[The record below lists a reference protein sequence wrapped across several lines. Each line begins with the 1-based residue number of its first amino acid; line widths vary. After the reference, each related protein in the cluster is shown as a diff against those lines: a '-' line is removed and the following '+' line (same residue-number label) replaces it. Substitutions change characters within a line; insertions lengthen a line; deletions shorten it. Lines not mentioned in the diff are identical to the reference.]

1 MRNIGYSI
9 CGLLAFAT
17 ISACAVTESDGA
29 MDSDA
34 ANSRRGTH
42 LEERAAHISSE
53 QSESTEQWVT
63 VGTAPAGS
71 TIENVRGT
79 KDEAGR
85 CQFKILMA
93 LAPGEQ
99 GMTGDQ
105 VRIDPE
111 NCVTEVAVTRGKSA
125 TPSTSPAESSIS
137 ANRGERPQG
146 IGVELGD
153 TNILAFIQSRGYLRT
168 FWEDPIFID
177 LNGVKNE
184 VDWFWDNA
192 SCLVPNLGGFA
203 YDWFTPSGW
212 NLLASNWQNVFNCSL
227 QTSSSFAHFRNGIF
241 CLGADSDTVYDRN
254 TVHGSWDGTLYAEWF
269 TVFSGPCT
277 VLASFHYD
285 FQRTL
290 N

>member
-1 MRNIGYSI
+1 
-9 CGLLAFAT
+9 
-17 ISACAVTESDGA
+17 VDK
-29 MDSDA
+29 
-34 ANSRRGTH
+34 
-42 LEERAAHISSE
+42 RAAPTSSE
-53 QSESTEQWVT
+53 LNESTEQWVI
-63 VGTAPAGS
+63 VGKAPVGS
-71 TIENVRGT
+71 TIEKVRGT
-79 KDEAGR
+79 KDEAGH
-85 CQFKILMA
+85 CQFKFPMT

-99 GMTGDQ
+99 GMRGDQ

-111 NCVTEVAVTRGKSA
+111 NCLTEIAVTRGKAA
-125 TPSTSPAESSIS
+125 TPSVPPAESSVS
-137 ANRGERPQG
+137 MNRGERPRG
-146 IGVELGD
+146 TGGELGNNA
-153 TNILAFIQSRGYLRT
+153 TAFIQSRGYLRT

-184 VDWFWDNA
+184 VDWFWNNTG
-192 SCLVPNLGGFA
+192 CLVPNLGGRT

-212 NLLASNWQNVFNCSL
+212 NLLAENWQNVFNCSL
-227 QTSSSFAHFRNGIF
+227 QSSSSFAHFRNGIF

-254 TVHGSWDGTLYAEWF
+254 TVRGSWDGFLYGESF